1 MNYQQEYN
9 RRASHTQYQHE
20 QGISKNKRYKKF
32 TGVCAGIAK
41 HYCFPRL
48 GVRIATVS
56 LFLLFPMAVAIAY
69 LLATIILP
77 NSEY

>member
-1 MNYQQEYN
+1 MNYQREYN
-9 RRASHTQYQHE
+9 YRENHSADKKE
-20 QGISKNKRYKKF
+20 QGLSKNKRYKKLS
-32 TGVCAGIAK
+32 GVCAGIAK

-56 LFLLFPMAVAIAY
+56 VFLLFPMAVAIAY

-77 NSEY
+77 NTEY

>member
-1 MNYQQEYN
+1 MNYQREY
-9 RRASHTQYQHE
+9 SHRERHSSHQGE
-20 QGISKNKRYKKF
+20 QGISKNKRYKKLS
-32 TGVCAGIAK
+32 GVCAGIAK

-48 GVRIATVS
+48 GVRIAAVS

-69 LLATIILP
+69 LLAIIILP